1 MKKNVVTVLVIG
13 VMFLSLVLT
22 NLYSMKKILEL
33 NEQLTRIFE
42 LEDTIA
48 SLRAE
53 HQREIEALKAEYEK
67 QIKMIDDE
75 YSEKFDT
82 VTKAL
87 NAFEYE
93 IEEFYKNK
101 FIVKEDYLENI
112 KKINDVRAKLE
123 EEDGN

>member
-1 MKKNVVTVLVIG
+1 MNRNHVSIVIIG
-13 VMFLSLVLT
+13 LIFLSLT
-22 NLYSMKKILEL
+22 ISNLYFVKKTFEL
-33 NEQLTRIFE
+33 NEQLE
-42 LEDTIA
+42 LIYELRDTIN
-48 SLRAE
+48 SLKAE
-53 HQREIEALKAEYEK
+53 HQKEIETIKADYEN
-67 QIKMIDDE
+67 QIEKINNE
-75 YSEKFDT
+75 YSQKFDT
-82 VTKAL
+82 VVKAL

>member
-1 MKKNVVTVLVIG
+1 MNKNFFAILTFSII
-13 VMFLSLVLT
+13 FLGLILS
-22 NLYSMKKILEL
+22 NLFFVRKTFEL
-33 NEQLTRIFE
+33 NEQLTRIYE
-42 LEDTIA
+42 LEDTIN
-48 SLRAE
+48 
-53 HQREIEALKAEYEK
+53 QLKAEHRKEINEIKADYEN
-67 QIKMIDDE
+67 QIERINNE

-101 FIVKEDYLENI
+101 FIMKEDYLENI

-123 EEDGN
+123 DSN

>member
-1 MKKNVVTVLVIG
+1 MNKNFFAILTFSII
-13 VMFLSLVLT
+13 FLGLILS
-22 NLYSMKKILEL
+22 NLFFVRKTFEL
-33 NEQLTRIFE
+33 NEQLTRIYE
-42 LEDTIA
+42 LEDTIN
-48 SLRAE
+48 
-53 HQREIEALKAEYEK
+53 QLKAEHRKEINEIKADYEN
-67 QIKMIDDE
+67 QVERINNE

-101 FIVKEDYLENI
+101 FIMKEDYLENI

-123 EEDGN
+123 DSN

>member
-101 FIVKEDYLENI
+101 FIVEKDYLENI

-123 EEDGN
+123 DGN